1 MLAHPPEA
9 GDVGYFHVSS
19 GDRNPLTFNVVYSS
33 VRTYFDRHPF
43 TAGDRGAARL
53 PEWRFPGARSVERLL
68 STSEKAWKV
77 ADYAIGHA
85 PRSDRSRDLA
95 RKLHQQ
101 GRRLEFLRRYLNLYM
116 EYATAELR
124 FSDKQTM
131 ALFDS
136 LSEADRE
143 TFAFDTS
150 VIDWPHYFI
159 EVHCPAVTAPVR
171 RLDELRALRKRP
183 PSNSLRGVGAPKDGE
198 PAGRG
203 VLRHGRHAALV
214 QRHRDL
220 PVGPAARARRHRA
233 AGRAEPDRLQGAEPG
248 PGRAPL
254 AAATSCA
261 ASTASTRAPGSTTST
276 RSPTTSSPTTSCRG
290 SRPTPCAGSASTARP
305 ATRRC

>member
-1 MLAHPPEA
+1 MVAAIVAVLAHPPEP

-19 GDRNPLTFNVVYSS
+19 GDRNPLTFNVLYNS
-33 VRTYFDRHPF
+33 VRTYFDHHPF

-77 ADYAIGHA
+77 ADYAVGHA
-85 PRSDRSRDLA
+85 PRSDRARDLA

-136 LSEADRE
+136 LSEADRA

-171 RLDELRALRKRP
+171 RLDELRALRK
-183 PSNSLRGVGAPKDGE
+183 K
-198 PAGRG
+198 PAATT
-203 VLRHGRHAALV
+203 LRHGRLGG
-214 QRHRDL
+214 D
-220 PVGPAARARRHRA
+220 RASRR
-233 AGRAEPDRLQGAEPG
+233 
-248 PGRAPL
+248 
-254 AAATSCA
+254 S
-261 ASTASTRAPGSTTST
+261 STW
-276 RSPTTSSPTTSCRG
+276 
-290 SRPTPCAGSASTARP
+290 TARCCP
-305 ATRRC
+305 PT